1 MVIQAMIETKL
12 GSRLWTNQDRI
23 DNGVFSL
30 TLSNA
35 NGLDIVDILTACIY
49 CIYLPYLLYIVFY
62 ISYAFI
68 LDKNGKYSDNLF
80 VFNK

>member
-12 GSRLWTNQDRI
+12 GSRLWTNQERI

-35 NGLDIVDILTACIY
+35 NGLDIVDVLTACIY
-49 CIYLPYLLYIVFY
+49 CIYLLYIVFY

-68 LDKNGKYSDNLF
+68 LDKNGKYSENLY